1 MPMKNLYF
9 LSLAVLLWGC
19 STFEEEVLPDQGDS
33 PRQLSVSA
41 VEEPGPDPGSLE
53 IMRRA
58 VDSVAAHSGVRSRS
72 ASVSGAQIEPTHR
85 YVRFSPATKAQFDA
99 LFDQDEFTC
108 YNFPLDEV
116 SPVSADEGFRMSG
129 PSDTPEQLY
138 AVLRTTVVLPDTI
151 ASEVLKELY
160 DPSVTERG
168 VADPAWADRV
178 WAEARA
184 LIDDGRHPG
193 EIIPYI
199 PSGEIKVWDNIAGDY
214 IPIEGVMVTIMP
226 PDNLLRVLTTRTDK
240 DGKFRMSGS
249 VQEPVNYALSW
260 NTVYWTI
267 KSSALS
273 SANLQGPNMNSTWD
287 VRIKKGTV
295 MLGPATVYRAAYRYW
310 HKMPA
315 LGLSKPNLGRKVR
328 ITCQNVK
335 DIQYYEN
342 GAWITFGG
350 LFHPNVSQESDPD
363 IEVACKRD
371 ASRVFGTAAHEIGHA
386 AHYSYNKSYYGK
398 VNKFVKESWARFAEY
413 IATECEYKDLGLS
426 DKLHTIKTKEISYGG
441 RISVLSFVAP
451 DEYNR
456 QEWVMNNSDGTK
468 RLYSPLFID
477 LYDNFNQFKWYSEY
491 QLLFGPNP
499 YVVPISEMIEI
510 LRGMYPDDDIC
521 IPNINEIQEI
531 AFGSK
536 NKEEAIGWI
545 RQYAARHGYGT
556 QVVDRFWSVFSK
568 IEREDSYD

>member
-1 MPMKNLYF
+1 MKNLYF
-9 LSLAVLLWGC
+9 LLLAVLLWGC
-19 STFEEEVLPDQGDS
+19 STFEEEVLPDQADS

-41 VEEPGPDPGSLE
+41 AEEPGPDPGSLE

-58 VDSVAAHSGVRSRS
+58 VDIVAAHSGVRSRS

-273 SANLQGPNMNSTWD
+273 SVNLQGPNMNSTWD

>member
-1 MPMKNLYF
+1 MEKLCF

-19 STFEEEVLPDQGDS
+19 STFEEEVLPDQADS

-41 VEEPGPDPGSLE
+41 AEEPGPDPGSLE

-58 VDSVAAHSGVRSRS
+58 VDIVAAHSGVRSRS

-85 YVRFSPATKAQFDA
+85 YMRFSPATKAQFDA

-168 VADPAWADRV
+168 VADPVWADRV

-193 EIIPYI
+193 ELFWT
-199 PSGEIKVWDNIAGDY
+199 PSGEVKAWDDVAEGY
-214 IPIEGVMVTIMP
+214 IPIQGVTISIINP
-226 PDNLLRVLTTRTDK
+226 SDLLSLVQVKTDSN
-240 DGKFRMSGS
+240 GKFSTSQTLSRN
-249 VQEPVNYALSW
+249 VTVNYTLSW
-260 NTVYWTI
+260 NVDGWTI

-287 VRIKKGTV
+287 VRIKEGTV

-315 LGLSKPNLGRKVR
+315 LGLTAPNLGRKVR
-328 ITCQNVK
+328 ITCHNSVGFT
-335 DIQYYEN
+335 YYWN
-342 GAWITFGG
+342 GKELSASG
-350 LFHPNVSQESDPD
+350 LFHPVVNSDADPD
-363 IEVACKRD
+363 IEIGCKIA
-371 ASRVFGTAAHEIGHA
+371 ASLLIGKAAHELGHA
-386 AHYSYNKSYYGK
+386 AHYAYNPDFNGK
-398 VNKFVKESWARFAEY
+398 TNALIKESWGQFTRY
-413 IATECEYKDLGLS
+413 ILTETEYKDLGLYG
-426 DKLHTIKTKEISYGG
+426 KLHKNQFFNPNQHLVEFQ
-441 RISVLSFVAP
+441 VP
-451 DEYNR
+451 DQYNQ
-456 QEWVMNNSDGTK
+456 QEWYLGLGTEK
-468 RLYSPLFID
+468 KEEIRLYTPMFVD
-477 LYDNFNQFKWYSEY
+477 LYDTFNQNQWYGY
-491 QLLFGPNP
+491 W
-499 YVVPISEMIEI
+499 VPSRTKAD
-510 LRGMYPDDDIC
+510 LYRTPDDDIC
-521 IPNINEIQEI
+521 MLTIREIQEI

-536 NKEEAIGWI
+536 NKSEAIGWI
-545 RQYAARHGYGT
+545 RQYAARYGFT
-556 QVVDRFWSVFSK
+556 SEEIDRYWEVYSL
-568 IEREDSYD
+568 IEDEDYDRYK

>member
-1 MPMKNLYF
+1 MPMEKLCF

-19 STFEEEVLPDQGDS
+19 STFEEEVLPDQADS

-41 VEEPGPDPGSLE
+41 AEEPGPDPGSLE

-85 YVRFSPATKAQFDA
+85 YMRFSPATKAQFDA

-151 ASEVLKELY
+151 VSEVLKELY

-193 EIIPYI
+193 ELFWT
-199 PSGEIKVWDNIAGDY
+199 PSGEVKAWDDVAEGY
-214 IPIEGVMVTIMP
+214 IPIQGVTISIINP
-226 PDNLLRVLTTRTDK
+226 SDLLSLVQVKTDSN
-240 DGKFRMSGS
+240 GKFSTSQTLSRN
-249 VQEPVNYALSW
+249 VTVNYTLSW
-260 NTVYWTI
+260 NVDGWTI

-273 SANLQGPNMNSTWD
+273 SANLLGPNMNSTWD
-287 VRIKKGTV
+287 VRIKEGTV

-315 LGLSKPNLGRKVR
+315 LGLTAPNLGRKVR
-328 ITCQNVK
+328 ITCHNSVGFT
-335 DIQYYEN
+335 YYWN
-342 GAWITFGG
+342 GKELSASG
-350 LFHPNVSQESDPD
+350 LFHPVVNSDADPD
-363 IEVACKRD
+363 IEVACKRN
-371 ASRVFGTAAHEIGHA
+371 ASYVFGTVAHEIGHA
-386 AHYSYNKSYYGK
+386 AHYAFNPKFNGK
-398 VNKFVKESWARFAEY
+398 TNALIKESWAQFTRY
-413 IATECEYKDLGLS
+413 ILTETEYKDLGLYG
-426 DKLHTIKTKEISYGG
+426 KLHKS
-441 RISVLSFVAP
+441 RLFNPNQHLVAFQVP
-451 DEYNR
+451 DYYNQQMWYLGLGAER
-456 QEWVMNNSDGTK
+456 DETV
-468 RLYSPLFID
+468 RLYTPMFVD
-477 LYDNFNQFKWYSEY
+477 LYDTFNQNKWYGYWSPGRTKDD
-491 QLLFGPNP
+491 LD
-499 YVVPISEMIEI
+499 
-510 LRGMYPDDDIC
+510 RTPDDDIC
-521 IPNINEIQEI
+521 MLTIREIQEI

-536 NKEEAIGWI
+536 NKSEAIGWI
-545 RQYAARHGYGT
+545 RQYAARYGFT
-556 QVVDRFWSVFSK
+556 SEEIDRYWAVYSL
-568 IEREDSYD
+568 IEDEDYDRYK

>member
-1 MPMKNLYF
+1 MPMEKLCF

-33 PRQLSVSA
+33 ARQLSVSA

-58 VDSVAAHSGVRSRS
+58 VDSVAAHSGTRSRS
-72 ASVSGAQIEPTHR
+72 ASISGAQIEPTHR
-85 YVRFSPATKAQFDA
+85 YMRFSPATKAQFDA

-168 VADPAWADRV
+168 VTDPAWADRV

-184 LIDDGRHPG
+184 LIDDERHPG
-193 EIIPYI
+193 KIIPYI

-240 DGKFRMSGS
+240 DGKFRMSGA

-267 KSSALS
+267 KSSAVS
-273 SANLQGPNMNSTWD
+273 SANLRGPSVQGAWNVKISGDD
-287 VRIKKGTV
+287 VIS
-295 MLGPATVYRAAYRYW
+295 GPATVFRAAYRYW

-315 LGLSKPNLGRKVR
+315 LGLTAPNLGRKVR
-328 ITCQNVK
+328 ITCHNSVGFT
-335 DIQYYEN
+335 YYWN
-342 GAWITFGG
+342 GKELSASG
-350 LFHPNVSQESDPD
+350 LFHPVVNSDADPD
-363 IEVACKRD
+363 IEVACKRN
-371 ASRVFGTAAHEIGHA
+371 ASYVFGTVAHEIGHA
-386 AHYSYNKSYYGK
+386 AHYAFNPKFNGK
-398 VNKFVKESWARFAEY
+398 TNALIKESWAQFTRY
-413 IATECEYKDLGLS
+413 ILTETEYKDLGLYG
-426 DKLHTIKTKEISYGG
+426 KLHKS
-441 RISVLSFVAP
+441 RLFNPNQHLVAFQVP
-451 DEYNR
+451 DYYNQQMWYLGLGAER
-456 QEWVMNNSDGTK
+456 DETV
-468 RLYSPLFID
+468 RLYTPMFVD
-477 LYDNFNQFKWYSEY
+477 LYDTFNQNKWYGYWSPGRTKDD
-491 QLLFGPNP
+491 LD
-499 YVVPISEMIEI
+499 
-510 LRGMYPDDDIC
+510 RTPDDDIC
-521 IPNINEIQEI
+521 MLTIREIQEI

-536 NKEEAIGWI
+536 NKSEAIGWI
-545 RQYAARHGYGT
+545 RQYAARYGFT
-556 QVVDRFWSVFSK
+556 SEEIDRYWAVYSL
-568 IEREDSYD
+568 IEDEDYDRYK

>member
-1 MPMKNLYF
+1 MPMKKSYF
-9 LSLAVLLWGC
+9 LLLAVLLWGC
-19 STFEEEVLPDQGDS
+19 STFEEEVLPAPGDS

-53 IMRRA
+53 IMQRA
-58 VDSVAAHSGVRSRS
+58 VDSVAAHSGQRSRS

-168 VADPAWADRV
+168 VADPVWADRV

-193 EIIPYI
+193 KIIPYI

-267 KSSALS
+267 KSSAVS
-273 SANLQGPNMNSTWD
+273 SANLRGPSVQGAWNVKISGDD
-287 VRIKKGTV
+287 VIS
-295 MLGPATVYRAAYRYW
+295 GPATVFRAAYRYW

-315 LGLSKPNLGRKVR
+315 LGLTAPNLGRKVR
-328 ITCQNVK
+328 ITCHNSVGFT
-335 DIQYYEN
+335 YYWN
-342 GAWITFGG
+342 GKELSASG
-350 LFHPNVSQESDPD
+350 LFHPVVNSDADPD
-363 IEVACKRD
+363 IEVACKRN
-371 ASRVFGTAAHEIGHA
+371 ASYVFGTVAYEIGHA
-386 AHYSYNKSYYGK
+386 AHYAFNPKFNGK
-398 VNKFVKESWARFAEY
+398 TNALIKESWAQFTRY
-413 IATECEYKDLGLS
+413 ILTETEYKDLGLYG
-426 DKLHTIKTKEISYGG
+426 KLHKS
-441 RISVLSFVAP
+441 RLFNPNQHLVAFQVP
-451 DEYNR
+451 DYYNQQMWYLGLGAER
-456 QEWVMNNSDGTK
+456 DETV
-468 RLYSPLFID
+468 RLYTPMFVD
-477 LYDNFNQFKWYSEY
+477 LYDTFNQNKWYGYWSPGRTKDD
-491 QLLFGPNP
+491 LD
-499 YVVPISEMIEI
+499 
-510 LRGMYPDDDIC
+510 RTPDDDIC
-521 IPNINEIQEI
+521 MLTIREIQEI

-536 NKEEAIGWI
+536 NKSEAIGWI
-545 RQYAARHGYGT
+545 RQYAARYGFT
-556 QVVDRFWSVFSK
+556 SEEIDRYWAVYSL
-568 IEREDSYD
+568 IEDEDYDRYK

>member
-1 MPMKNLYF
+1 MKNLYF

>member
-19 STFEEEVLPDQGDS
+19 STFEEEVLPDQADS

-41 VEEPGPDPGSLE
+41 AEEPGPDPGSLE

-58 VDSVAAHSGVRSRS
+58 VDIVAAHSGVRSRS

-371 ASRVFGTAAHEIGHA
+371 VSRVFGTAAHEIGHA

>member
-1 MPMKNLYF
+1 MEKLCF

-19 STFEEEVLPDQGDS
+19 STFEEEVLPDQADS

-41 VEEPGPDPGSLE
+41 AEEPGPDPGSLE

-58 VDSVAAHSGVRSRS
+58 VDIVAAHSGVRSRS

-85 YVRFSPATKAQFDA
+85 YMRFSPATKAQFDA

-151 ASEVLKELY
+151 VSEVLKELY

-193 EIIPYI
+193 ELFWT
-199 PSGEIKVWDNIAGDY
+199 PSGEVKAWDDVAEGY
-214 IPIEGVMVTIMP
+214 IPIQGVTISIINP
-226 PDNLLRVLTTRTDK
+226 SDLLRLVQVKTDSN
-240 DGKFRMSGS
+240 GKFSTSQTLSRN
-249 VQEPVNYALSW
+249 VTVNYTLSW
-260 NTVYWTI
+260 NVDGWTI

-287 VRIKKGTV
+287 VRIKEGTV

-315 LGLSKPNLGRKVR
+315 LGLTAPNLGRKVR
-328 ITCQNVK
+328 ITCHNSVGFT
-335 DIQYYEN
+335 YYWN
-342 GAWITFGG
+342 GKELSASG
-350 LFHPNVSQESDPD
+350 LFHPVVNSDADPD
-363 IEVACKRD
+363 IEVACKRN
-371 ASRVFGTAAHEIGHA
+371 ASYVFGTVAHEIGHA
-386 AHYSYNKSYYGK
+386 AHYAFNPKFNGK
-398 VNKFVKESWARFAEY
+398 TNALIKESWAQFTRY
-413 IATECEYKDLGLS
+413 ILTETEYKDLGLYG
-426 DKLHTIKTKEISYGG
+426 KLHKS
-441 RISVLSFVAP
+441 RLFNPNQHLVAFQVP
-451 DEYNR
+451 DYYNQQMWYLGLGAER
-456 QEWVMNNSDGTK
+456 DETV
-468 RLYSPLFID
+468 RLYTPMFVD
-477 LYDNFNQFKWYSEY
+477 LYDTFNQNKWYGYWSPGRTKDD
-491 QLLFGPNP
+491 LD
-499 YVVPISEMIEI
+499 
-510 LRGMYPDDDIC
+510 RTPDDDIC
-521 IPNINEIQEI
+521 MLTIREIQEI

-536 NKEEAIGWI
+536 NKSEAIGWI
-545 RQYAARHGYGT
+545 RQYAARYGFT
-556 QVVDRFWSVFSK
+556 SEEIDRYWAVYSL
-568 IEREDSYD
+568 IEDEDYDRYK

>member
-1 MPMKNLYF
+1 MPMKKSYF
-9 LSLAVLLWGC
+9 LLLAVLLWGC
-19 STFEEEVLPDQGDS
+19 STFEEEVLPAPGDS

-53 IMRRA
+53 IMQRA
-58 VDSVAAHSGVRSRS
+58 VDSVAAHSGQRSRS

-168 VADPAWADRV
+168 VADPVWADRV

-193 EIIPYI
+193 KIIPYI

-267 KSSALS
+267 KSSAVS
-273 SANLQGPNMNSTWD
+273 SANLRGPSVQGAWNVKISGDD
-287 VRIKKGTV
+287 VIS
-295 MLGPATVYRAAYRYW
+295 GPATVFRAAYRYW

-315 LGLSKPNLGRKVR
+315 LGLTAPNLGRKVR
-328 ITCQNVK
+328 ITCHNSVGFT
-335 DIQYYEN
+335 YYWN
-342 GAWITFGG
+342 GKELSASG
-350 LFHPNVSQESDPD
+350 LFHPVVNSDADPD
-363 IEVACKRD
+363 IEVA
-371 ASRVFGTAAHEIGHA
+371 
-386 AHYSYNKSYYGK
+386 
-398 VNKFVKESWARFAEY
+398 
-413 IATECEYKDLGLS
+413 LS
-426 DKLHTIKTKEISYGG
+426 LIHI
-441 RISVLSFVAP
+441 
-451 DEYNR
+451 
-456 QEWVMNNSDGTK
+456 
-468 RLYSPLFID
+468 
-477 LYDNFNQFKWYSEY
+477 
-491 QLLFGPNP
+491 
-499 YVVPISEMIEI
+499 
-510 LRGMYPDDDIC
+510 
-521 IPNINEIQEI
+521 
-531 AFGSK
+531 
-536 NKEEAIGWI
+536 
-545 RQYAARHGYGT
+545 
-556 QVVDRFWSVFSK
+556 
-568 IEREDSYD
+568 

>member
-1 MPMKNLYF
+1 M
-9 LSLAVLLWGC
+9 
-19 STFEEEVLPDQGDS
+19 
-33 PRQLSVSA
+33 SVSA
-41 VEEPGPDPGSLE
+41 AEEPGPDPGSLE

-58 VDSVAAHSGVRSRS
+58 VDIVAAHSGVRSRS

>member
-1 MPMKNLYF
+1 MKNLYF

-19 STFEEEVLPDQGDS
+19 STFEEEVLPDQADS

-41 VEEPGPDPGSLE
+41 AEEPGPDPGSLE

-58 VDSVAAHSGVRSRS
+58 VDIVAAHSGVRSRS

-371 ASRVFGTAAHEIGHA
+371 VSRVFGTAAHEIGHA